1 MAARARLSAR
11 ARRAAPSPIQ
21 AASRLAQELGAVNL
35 AEGFPDFPAPDAL
48 KQAATAAIAAD
59 HNQYRHVQ
67 SLCNKVAAS
76 YTERFGVPVDPLRQ
90 FWRKETKPS
99 SSPPLMKPT
108 LLALPW
114 LEDLFNMWAWILPVG
129 PSLAH
134 NWMELSKAAQK
145 LLSSTGMLTMM
156 IAKGLVEQIC
166 SETSIRASLHVAACT
181 QYPHNPSG
189 KVFTKSELAEIAAV
203 CCKYDLLAITDEV
216 YEHLT
221 YGDARHVSLA
231 SLPGMRE
238 RTIITSSLSKT
249 FSVTGWRVGWAIA
262 PADIS
267 AAIGSIHVK
276 LTDSA
281 PSPFQEA
288 ALAAF
293 DCLPSY
299 YQQLRQDY
307 EVRKDFVCNMLID
320 AGFVVDF
327 KPEGGFFVFAQLP
340 SQCKLTDVDF
350 VGNLIRKEGVAI
362 VPGSGF
368 FCETTADAKGSNDS
382 DRGALCS
389 AGQLGL
395 PPPLLSPLSGG
406 SEHPAILRDAKEG
419 RAEVLP
425 APGSSPP
432 STPSYMG
439 RYVRVA
445 FCKDMATLQ
454 AASQRLRRLIHQ
466 ADSEP

>member
-1 MAARARLSAR
+1 MM
-11 ARRAAPSPIQ
+11 
-21 AASRLAQELGAVNL
+21 VN
-35 AEGFPDFPAPDAL
+35 D
-48 KQAATAAIAAD
+48 II
-59 HNQYRHVQ
+59 
-67 SLCNKVAAS
+67 S
-76 YTERFGVPVDPLRQ
+76 
-90 FWRKETKPS
+90 
-99 SSPPLMKPT
+99 
-108 LLALPW
+108 
-114 LEDLFNMWAWILPVG
+114 
-129 PSLAH
+129 
-134 NWMELSKAAQK
+134 
-145 LLSSTGMLTMM
+145 
-156 IAKGLVEQIC
+156 C
-166 SETSIRASLHVAACT
+166 S
-181 QYPHNPSG
+181 PHNPSG
-189 KVFTKSELAEIAAV
+189 KVFTESELAEIAAV
-203 CCKYDLLAITDEV
+203 CCKYDLLVITDEV

-221 YGDARHVSLA
+221 YGNAKHVSLA
-231 SLPGMRE
+231 ALPGMRE

-288 ALAAF
+288 ASAAF
-293 DCLPSY
+293 DSLPSY

-307 EVRKDFVCNMLID
+307 EVRKDYVCNMLID

-340 SQCKLTDVDF
+340 SHCKLTDVDF

-362 VPGSGF
+362 VPGCGF
-368 FCETTADAKGSNDS
+368 FGEIATDAKGSSCDS
-382 DRGALCS
+382 GGICS
-389 AGQLGL
+389 AGQLSL
-395 PPPLLSPLSGG
+395 PPPPHFPPNGG
-406 SEHPAILRDAKEG
+406 SEHPAIMGDAKEG

-425 APGSSPP
+425 TPGASPP

-454 AASQRLRRLIHQ
+454 AASKRLRRLVHVHQ